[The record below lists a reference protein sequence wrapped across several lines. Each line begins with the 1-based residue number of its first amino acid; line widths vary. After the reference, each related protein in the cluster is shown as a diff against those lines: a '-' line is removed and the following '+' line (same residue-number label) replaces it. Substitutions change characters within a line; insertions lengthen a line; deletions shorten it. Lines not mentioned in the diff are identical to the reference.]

1 MLKQKEKKRTS
12 SHSDHIFLI
21 IQGIGRITR
30 KPNEILQNFTKHLPL
45 DDKMRLVQDKVTL
58 SSVSCVVHHRPMLGS
73 WSHWTGSL
81 GRRFHR
87 LGPTNMSH
95 WAEPTH
101 PQGSL
106 DSPQIASVFS
116 MLLVPENF
124 HPLLL
129 LHMISMTS
137 HKDQFCLQFIDCFK
151 MRKWKN
157 FLKTPLQT

>member
-1 MLKQKEKKRTS
+1 MLEKTKKEKGTN

-30 KPNEILQNFTKHLPL
+30 KPNEILQYFTKHLPL

-58 SSVSCVVHHRPMLGS
+58 SSVSCVVRHWPMLGS
-73 WSHWTGSL
+73 WSHSIGSL

-87 LGPTNMSH
+87 FDPGPTHTSH
-95 WAEPTH
+95 WAEQTH

-116 MLLVPENF
+116 MLPVPYKF

-137 HKDQFCLQFIDCFK
+137 QTDQLSPIYRLFQDEK
-151 MRKWKN
+151 VKN
-157 FLKTPLQT
+157 LP